1 MPSIEI
7 ITRPRRQ
14 IRVLNGP
21 AAGTVF
27 ILDGSLHIGRGEG
40 VDILLMDDNVSRRH
54 AAIVEDD
61 DGEHALVDLDSYNG
75 TFIDGQKVRWLTL
88 RPGMIFEITRTK
100 LLYEDGRPFS
110 MPRRPLPMR
119 RHDDLRAA
127 RSTMPHQ
134 AANSPD
140 LQPPGSVLCA
150 VDDRGIAY
158 GGDLVADVQEF
169 RRLLA
174 QMSCGRA
181 EAGPLLERFEQL
193 ESRFQCPGG
202 FARSSRLDRYRRFFC
217 SVPTRV
223 CSPEANDIPVVM
235 IDFGPG
241 GAQLFSH
248 GRRLPID
255 SVLWLLLDVER
266 EGRTQ
271 TLTFPGHVEAS
282 NTDYAELSFTGEPTP
297 LLREPDARPILPRP
311 WPPAAS
317 EIQPGSSR

>member
-27 ILDGSLHIGRGEG
+27 VVDGSLHIGRGDD

-61 DGEHALVDLDSYNG
+61 EGSHALVDLDSYNG
-75 TFIDGQKVRWLTL
+75 TFIDGQKVRRIPL

-100 LLYEDGRPFS
+100 LLYEDARPFS
-110 MPRRPLPMR
+110 MPRRPVPVR

-127 RSTMPHQ
+127 RTTMPHH
-134 AANSPD
+134 AATGPGTD
-140 LQPPGSVLCA
+140 TPGSMLCA

-158 GGDLVADVQEF
+158 GGDLVADVQQF

-174 QMSCGRA
+174 QISCGRA

-193 ESRFQCPGG
+193 ESRFQYPEGP
-202 FARSSRLDRYRRFFC
+202 ARSSRLDRYRRFFC

-223 CSPEANDIPVVM
+223 SSPEVNDIPVVM

-248 GRRLPID
+248 GRRLPVD
-255 SVLWLLLDVER
+255 SILWLLLDVER
-266 EGRTQ
+266 EGRAQ
-271 TLTFPGHVEAS
+271 TLVFPGHVEAS
-282 NTDYAELSFTGEPTP
+282 NSDYAELSFTGEPTF
-297 LLREPDARPILPRP
+297 LLRDADAKPTMPRP
-311 WPPAAS
+311 WPPAGTG
-317 EIQPGSSR
+317 IQPRSPR